1 MRYYNDQRFAHLP
14 TSEGSIR
21 MSQKYGK
28 LYVVATPIGNLADIS
43 FRAIETLKQVDLI
56 AAEDTRHVKMLLQHY
71 GIANKLVSLHQHNED
86 RAAEGLLE
94 KLLAGQSIALVS
106 DAGTPLLS
114 DPGMPL
120 VKRVKEAGLDV
131 VPIPG
136 ACALIAALS
145 VAGLPVTQFC
155 FEGFSPRTSSA
166 RKAFFVEKAM
176 SPVTWIFYESS
187 HRILASLQDM
197 AEILPADREIVIARE
212 ITKLH
217 ETIVKTS
224 LGRAL
229 ELVAHDENMRKG
241 EFVVM
246 VSGAV
251 IDKNEQA
258 ITPEQE
264 KILGILLKEC
274 SIKTAVAMAVEITG
288 VRKKLLYQTALA
300 MAKT

>member
-1 MRYYNDQRFAHLP
+1 M
-14 TSEGSIR
+14 I
-21 MSQKYGK
+21 QKYGK
-28 LYVVATPIGNLADIS
+28 LYVVATPIGNLADMS
-43 FRAIETLKQVDLI
+43 FRAVDTLKKVDLI
-56 AAEDTRHVKMLLQHY
+56 AAEDTRHVRMLLQHY
-71 GIANKLVSLHQHNED
+71 GISNKLVSFHQHNED
-86 RAAEGLLE
+86 HASDGLLE

-120 VKRVKEAGLDV
+120 VKRVKDAGLDV

-145 VAGLPVTQFC
+145 AAGLPVTQFS

-166 RKAFFVEKAM
+166 RKAFFNEKAM
-176 SPVTWIFYESS
+176 SAVTWVFYESS

-197 AEILPADREIVIARE
+197 ADIFPTDHEIVIARE

-224 LGRAL
+224 LGLAL
-229 ELVAHDENMRKG
+229 ELVEHDENMRKG
-241 EFVVM
+241 EFVVI
-246 VSGAV
+246 VSAV
-251 IDKNEQA
+251 SADKDKQI
-258 ITPEQE
+258 ITAEQE
-264 KILGILLKEC
+264 KILSILLREC

-288 VRKKLLYQTALA
+288 ARKKLLYQAALA
-300 MAKT
+300 MGKA

>member
-1 MRYYNDQRFAHLP
+1 MS
-14 TSEGSIR
+14 SEC
-21 MSQKYGK
+21 GK

-43 FRAIETLKQVDLI
+43 FRAIETLKRVDLI

-71 GIANKLVSLHQHNED
+71 GISNKLISLHQHNED
-86 RAAEGLLE
+86 KASGGLLD
-94 KLLAGQSIALVS
+94 KLRDGLSIALVS

-120 VKRVKEAGLDV
+120 VKMVKDAGVDV

-136 ACALIAALS
+136 ACALITALS
-145 VAGLPVTQFC
+145 SAGLPVTQFT

-166 RKAFFVEKAM
+166 RKAFFNERLM
-176 SPVTWIFYESS
+176 CPSTWVFYESS

-197 AEILPADREIVIARE
+197 AEILPPDRQIVIARE
-212 ITKLH
+212 LTKLH

-224 LGRAL
+224 LAEAL
-229 ELVAHDENMRKG
+229 KLVEQDANMRKG
-241 EFVVM
+241 EFVVI
-246 VSGAV
+246 VDGATV
-251 IDKNEQA
+251 DKKEQL

-264 KILGILLKEC
+264 KILRVLLREC

-288 VRKKLLYQTALA
+288 VRKKLLYQAALDMEKA
-300 MAKT
+300 DLS